1 MSAQKYQT
9 AKSRDLPARPSAG
22 DGYQDGEALLPA
34 GRRLRSVTIVGNS
47 MEPAIRANEPVYY
60 LPTSEIADD
69 GLYVFMLDDVLKV
82 RYLQRYAGGAI
93 QIIPLN
99 PIYEK
104 ELLVPAGDAPG
115 MYRSQQSGLTGR
127 FEIIGKVFCP
137 SGFSSPQNGAS
148 SMGCTSSGGNCRA
161 LSAM

>member
-1 MSAQKYQT
+1 MSAQKYET
-9 AKSRDLPARPSAG
+9 AKSSHLLARPAAG
-22 DGYQDGEALLPA
+22 DGHYDGELPLPVDQ
-34 GRRLRSVTIVGNS
+34 RLRTVVVVGNS
-47 MEPAIRANEPVYY
+47 MEPAIQANEPVHY

-69 GLYVFMLDDVLKV
+69 GLYVFVIDDVLKV

-127 FEIIGKVFCP
+127 FEIIGKVFRP
-137 SGFSSPQNGAS
+137 SELSPLQNGAS
-148 SMGCTSSGGNCRA
+148 SMGCTASGGNGKA